1 MKKFIFGLIIF
12 ALYIVPTSNWAQTEK
27 VVIEDFIEQHQGF
40 EENDEGEIIPINIKE
55 INKKIRFFV
64 EEKYPNV
71 EYTRNIIWD
80 SYETFISP
88 FDKFHFHTFICQI
101 KVKELQRLKYLE
113 VTYNPLDG
121 KVNSDFEWYEEQE
134 EFYPKK
140 EIEDA
145 SEARN

>member
-1 MKKFIFGLIIF
+1 MKKFFSFLVAILVIGY
-12 ALYIVPTSNWAQTEK
+12 ANTASAQIQK
-27 VVIEDFIEQHQGF
+27 VGIEDFIEQHQGF
-40 EENDEGEIIPINIKE
+40 EENADGEIIPINIKE

-64 EEKYPNV
+64 EEKYSNV

-88 FDKFHFHTFICQI
+88 FDKYHYHTFICQI
-101 KVKELQRLKYLE
+101 KVKELKRLKYLE

-140 EIEDA
+140 EIEEADQ
-145 SEARN
+145 SEN